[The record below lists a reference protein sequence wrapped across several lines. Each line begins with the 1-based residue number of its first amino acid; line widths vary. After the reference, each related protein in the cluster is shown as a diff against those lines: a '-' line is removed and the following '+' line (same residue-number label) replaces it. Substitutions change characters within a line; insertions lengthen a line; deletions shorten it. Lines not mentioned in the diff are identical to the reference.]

1 MHQTLDLTLH
11 EILCT
16 LLAIFCFFF
25 ALIQYF
31 YQQGTVGLEIFLGGM
46 KATSCLKFW
55 QGREEYAKWKHM
67 LSEE

>member
-1 MHQTLDLTLH
+1 MHITCH
-11 EILCT
+11 ILS
-16 LLAIFCFFF
+16 FF

>member
-1 MHQTLDLTLH
+1 MKYYAHYLPY
-11 EILCT
+11 
-16 LLAIFCFFF
+16 FVFFF
-25 ALIQYF
+25 ALMQYF